1 MDIRKNMLR
10 KHKEYMRDHS
20 DRHYNEMNIHV
31 HSMKARLDELNEQ
44 LPEDGSNEAL
54 HFEKIKQKL
63 KTLERTRDLLVWLDN
78 STVANH
84 GYLVCLVTFLY
95 DPAIFYSPFREQN
108 DTCAVNR
115 TCERFCACD
124 SHSYLSH

>member
-20 DRHYNEMNIHV
+20 DRHYNEMNIHG
-31 HSMKARLDELNEQ
+31 MKARLDELNEQ

-63 KTLERTRDLLVWLDN
+63 KTLERTRNLLVWLDN
-78 STVANH
+78 STVANY
-84 GYLVCLVTFLY
+84 GYLVCLVTCLY
-95 DPAIFYSPFREQN
+95 DPAIFYTNEEYNMMTGKSVNIQSIIEQPEVHFI
-108 DTCAVNR
+108 A
-115 TCERFCACD
+115 
-124 SHSYLSH
+124 